1 MGVTE
6 LVIVLAVV
14 CIVSLVC
21 MAAVAASVT
30 GRAAD
35 RQDKLVDSLDDALER
50 ITDYAL
56 GSTEGG
62 GQVLLNRANERA
74 AEAELERVRRSP
86 RGYVPVPPKQDEPDI
101 RVSMNGTDE
110 IL

>member
-1 MGVTE
+1 MGSE
-6 LVIVLAVV
+6 LVIALCVLCIMCVLSMGLVAVT
-14 CIVSLVC
+14 
-21 MAAVAASVT
+21 VAQ
-30 GRAAD
+30 RAAD